1 MLSSMIRFQNVSKI
15 FDNETTAVENL
26 SFHIKGGETFGLVGT
41 SGCGKTTTL
50 KMINRL
56 IEPTSGTITIDGK
69 DIISQEPQKLRRNI
83 GYVIQDVGLFPHY
96 TIEQN
101 ISTVPKLLEW
111 DQRRIQS
118 RSEDLL
124 KIVGLSPKIFADRL
138 PESLSGGQKQRV
150 GLARALAADPP
161 IILMD
166 EPFGAL
172 DPITKR
178 EIRTEVGKLFKQI
191 NKTIVLVTHDIFE
204 AFEMCDRLCLLDNG
218 KMQQVGTP
226 KELLFRPA
234 NNFVESFFA
243 SNRFQLELLGIAI
256 SDILEINKYSELYWS
271 PPLEEDQGDNLQA
284 DTSLYE
290 IVEDMEQRKHDN
302 VVIIHRV
309 EGQVIDSLG
318 FSDLL
323 NRFQSYKKKVKA
335 GGDDG

>member
-1 MLSSMIRFQNVSKI
+1 MIRLQNVSKI
-15 FDNETTAVENL
+15 FDNETTAVDNI
-26 SFHIKGGETFGLVGT
+26 SFHVKEGETFGLVGT

-69 DIISQEPQKLRRNI
+69 DITSQKPEKLRRNI

-124 KIVGLSPKIFADRL
+124 EMVGLSPEVFANRL
-138 PESLSGGQKQRV
+138 PESLSGGQQQRV
-150 GLARALAADPP
+150 GLARALAANPP

-178 EIRTEVGKLFKQI
+178 EIRAEVSKLFKKI
-191 NKTIVLVTHDIFE
+191 KKTIVLVTHDIFE

-218 KMQQVGTP
+218 KMQQIGTP
-226 KELLFRPA
+226 KELLFHPA
-234 NNFVESFFA
+234 NNFVDSFFA
-243 SNRFQLELLGIAI
+243 SDRFQLELLSITI
-256 SDILEINKYSELYWS
+256 SDILEVKENSELYWS
-271 PPLEEDQGDNLQA
+271 PPLDEDQEDNLHP
-284 DTSLYE
+284 DKSLYE
-290 IVEDMEQRKHDN
+290 IVEEMEQRKQEN
-302 VVIIHRV
+302 VAIIHRI
-309 EGQVIDSLG
+309 EGQVIHSLG

-323 NRFQSYKKKVKA
+323 NRFQSYKKDVRV
-335 GGDDG
+335 GGEDG

>member
-1 MLSSMIRFQNVSKI
+1 MIRLQNVSKI
-15 FDNETTAVENL
+15 FGNETTAVDDI
-26 SFHIKGGETFGLVGT
+26 SFHVKEGETFGIVGT

-56 IEPTSGTITIDGK
+56 IEPTSGTITIDGN
-69 DIISQEPQKLRRNI
+69 DITSQEPEKLRRNI

-111 DQRRIQS
+111 DQRRIQL
-118 RSEDLL
+118 RSEELL
-124 KIVGLSPKIFADRL
+124 EMVGLSSEIFAERL
-138 PESLSGGQKQRV
+138 PESLSGGQQQRV

-178 EIRTEVGKLFKQI
+178 EIRTEVGKLFKEI
-191 NKTIVLVTHDIFE
+191 NKTIVLVTHDIIE
-204 AFEMCDRLCLLDNG
+204 AFEMCDRLCLLDEG
-218 KMQQVGTP
+218 KMQQIGTP
-226 KELLFRPA
+226 KELLFHPA
-234 NNFVESFFA
+234 NNFVDSFFA
-243 SNRFQLELLGIAI
+243 SDRFQLELLSITI
-256 SDILEINKYSELYWS
+256 SDIVKGKENSELYWS
-271 PPLEEDQGDNLQA
+271 PPSEENQEDNLHA

-290 IVEDMEQRKHDN
+290 IVEEMEQRNQEK
-302 VVIIHRV
+302 VAIIHRI
-309 EGQVIDSLG
+309 EGRVADSIS

-323 NRFQSYKKKVKA
+323 NRFQSHKKELET
-335 GGDDG
+335 GGKDG